1 MAYGNRKNNRVMLP
15 TSGGL
20 FETDDFPFGIWSSG
34 DNGQDGSTDTRG
46 GTKSAGVRLMVG
58 SPDGNYDCRSM
69 KTYTEKSS
77 IIQKVSAGITN
88 TNEGFVTI
96 SAFSKGLDALT
107 VYNAKVI
114 VIKNTSN
121 IAAEVVISMYDWRND
136 GGADAASDTTTDV
149 HNVIDRNAENG
160 GSETTAGVGVSFML
174 AAGEFIYLPTSR
186 LLSYSPYDAATTE
199 SAANAPAGDIDILTS
214 AINSGN
220 EYKRVSL
227 FSGTTYG
234 SGAGVLVNDGDATNV
249 STELTVDEG
258 KWFKVG
264 DKLRISTEIC
274 QVESISGANL
284 TLKRALDG
292 STAVAFSNDM
302 EIHYA
307 FHNEYLAFDNGKC
320 ITDQNG
326 KFKQSGAFFG
336 YGRTADQKIDGIV
349 AGSVAIGPFYTEG
362 GYLDWGLQ
370 NVKASDNTGLAKS
383 TTYTFHIVVDEFN
396 NGGVDSLSSSPDGEV
411 AIAFTTDA
419 SDVTFNGSGNA
430 VIPKIQA
437 RFDALFYDEASA
449 LKNKKVTI
457 SLHNGDIRVQSH
469 SNHSDTRVGI
479 ANVSGTTPFGVGR
492 FPALSSAVPVLLGS
506 SHGGGT
512 TDTIVYGRASALEL
526 EEIDDPATG
535 KTIKNKNAFLLDDG
549 NGNLMHNDIVVGQI
563 SYIDGHCEFTHL
575 PSAEFKVSAESL
587 SAHAGGVKHLA
598 SAYNSISKI
607 EARSINKKQDSEI
620 ELILLG

>member
-1 MAYGNRKNNRVMLP
+1 MAYGNRANRRINGGSNQISLSKQANVELEVKSDDGDYLCSSLKN
-15 TSGGL
+15 
-20 FETDDFPFGIWSSG
+20 
-34 DNGQDGSTDTRG
+34 
-46 GTKSAGVRLMVG
+46 
-58 SPDGNYDCRSM
+58 
-69 KTYTEKSS
+69 YTEKSS
-77 IIQKVSAGITN
+77 IIQKVSAGLTSSS
-88 TNEGFVTI
+88 EGFVTI
-96 SAFSKGLDALT
+96 SAFSKGLDTLT

-121 IAAEVVISMYDWRND
+121 IASEVVISMYDWRND
-136 GGADAASDTTTDV
+136 GGADAGSDTTTDI
-149 HNVIDRNAENG
+149 HNSLDRNAENG
-160 GSETTAGVGVSFML
+160 GSEATTGVGVSFML

-370 NVKASDNTGLAKS
+370 NIKASDNTGLAAS
-383 TTYTFHIVVDEFN
+383 TAYTFHIVVDEFN
-396 NGGVDSLSSSPDGEV
+396 DGGIDSTSTET

-419 SDVTFNGSGNA
+419 SDVSFNGSGNA

-437 RFDALFYDEASA
+437 RFDALFYDSSSG
-449 LKNKKVTI
+449 LFNKKVTI
-457 SLHNGDIRVQSH
+457 RLHNGDIRVQSH

-492 FPALSSAVPVLLGS
+492 FPALSSSVPVLLGS